1 MHAIPEMGS
10 PVALSMLLPL
20 HYFYANEE
28 RPLPEIEWLDGAD
41 VPEPERSLLV
51 HERDMTSTLARFHGS
66 PLELEV
72 LAREVSSDYLMRM
85 VVLRRRDNGAP
96 VEFGAIG
103 IRLEA
108 FEGPIRD
115 QIATGMAPLGG
126 LLERHKIDFR
136 SCPRGYFSLISDR
149 RIGHALSEIEGVRL
163 FGRSNE
169 LTDADGIVFADIVE
183 VLPRAGGSSE
193 LETGA

>member
-1 MHAIPEMGS
+1 MS
-10 PVALSMLLPL
+10 RLLPL

-28 RPLPEIEWLDGAD
+28 RPLPEIEWIEGAD

-51 HERDMTSTLARFHGS
+51 HERDMTSTLARFHGA

-72 LAREVSSDYLMRM
+72 LARELSSDYLMRM
-85 VVLRRRDNGAP
+85 VVLRSRDTGAP

-108 FEGPIRD
+108 FEGPIRE

-126 LLERHKIDFR
+126 LLEKHNLDYR
-136 SCPRGYFSLISDR
+136 SCPRGYFSLIADR
-149 RIGHALSEIEGVRL
+149 RIGHALGEHDGLRL
-163 FGRSNE
+163 YGRSNE

-183 VLPRAGGSSE
+183 VLPRSGGSSE
-193 LETGA
+193 TGGGA